1 MKIVFIPNLPYTY
14 RDHKRF
20 GVEFFLEKGYDTEV
34 MDIHKVLLPGYKEKV
49 DIEYFT
55 FDNHWE
61 PESIDEIVERVK
73 KLSKNDFVFFYI
85 AGFNAIKL
93 LKEMKKHTQ
102 AKFITYVG
110 ASIPTTTVSCT
121 LFDSLKKQVKNFV
134 KRFIPKYQLKFDT
147 DYYVAGAPKDEIIFS
162 NLITKNTK
170 IIKSNSRDYNLCLK
184 SKPYENE
191 KQYSVFLDTDA
202 IDASD
207 YVLFGNSAKKDIET
221 YLKKLKEFFQWIEKE
236 YNVDV
241 IIAAHP
247 KSRIYKNKDRFN
259 GFKVLHGKSVELVHG
274 SKFVINEGTTAISY
288 AIFFD
293 KPLIFFTFKE
303 INFFCHHLCAFT
315 KELQKEAIDI
325 DFIDKKKLDREFK
338 NKNRYSH
345 YKNNYMTYE
354 DTNVDTYE
362 MIEKEILKANARK

>member
-20 GVEFFLEKGYDTEV
+20 GVEYFMDKGHDVEI
-34 MDIHKVLLPGYKEKV
+34 MDVHKVLIPGYKEKV

-55 FDNHWE
+55 FEKHWE
-61 PESIDEIVERVK
+61 PQTEEDILIRIK
-73 KLSKNDFVFFYI
+73 KLTKNDFVFFYI

-93 LKEMKKHTQ
+93 LKEMKKNTQ

-110 ASIPTTTVSCT
+110 GSIPTTTVSCT

-134 KRFIPKYQLKFDT
+134 KSFIPKYQLKFDT
-147 DYYVAGAPKDEIIFS
+147 DYYISGAPKDEIICS
-162 NLITKNTK
+162 SLITKKTK

-184 SKPYENE
+184 SKAYKNE
-191 KQYSVFLDTDA
+191 KQYCVFLDTDA

-221 YLKKLKEFFQWIEKE
+221 YLKKLTGFFEWIEKE
-236 YNVDV
+236 YNLDV

-247 KSRIYKNKDRFN
+247 KSRIYKDKLD

-274 SKFVINEGTTAISY
+274 SEFVINEGTTAISY
-288 AIFFD
+288 AIFFN

-303 INFFCHHLCAFT
+303 INFFCHHVCAFT
-315 KELQKEAIDI
+315 KELQKEVIDI
-325 DFIDKKKLDREFK
+325 DVIDKKKFDKELK
-338 NKNRYSH
+338 NKNRYSY

-354 DTNVDTYE
+354 DTNVNTYE
-362 MIEKEILKANARK
+362 MIEKEILKR